1 MLTYHF
7 KKKIGNTTHSF
18 SIENEDFY
26 SCVAESR
33 NLSFADVPDCG
44 KCHSENL
51 FLNSR
56 KGKDKF
62 EYVFVQC
69 TDCGAFLN
77 FGKKT
82 DNKYCFYLQTEEIT
96 NAQGKLVKQLKWQD
110 KYVTEGY
117 GK

>member
-1 MLTYHF
+1 MEA
-7 KKKIGNTTHSF
+7 K
-18 SIENEDFY
+18 
-26 SCVAESR
+26 
-33 NLSFADVPDCG
+33 NLSFNDIDCCG
-44 KCHSENL
+44 KCKSTSI
-51 FLNSR
+51 FLNAR

-62 EYVFVQC
+62 DYVFVQC